1 MHFGL
6 WIIDALENEEEE
18 EEEEEE
24 AKKRLAVTGKEEEV
38 SLFSMHKYIW
48 GSRGRGEGA
57 IIQNISS
64 ASGVTIVGERGKG
77 TYLPTVL

>member
-24 AKKRLAVTGKEEEV
+24 AKKRLAVPGKEEEV

-48 GSRGRGEGA
+48 GSRGRREGA